1 MFCNTVNVS
10 EGEEKISAGLIT
22 SSAGSLYLDRH
33 KTFSCKLG
41 CLQCLSSQLLSQLDM
56 CANKCTEYFTG
67 VSTRALC
74 NSHVSAL
81 NIVFFFFFIFF
92 LFSLTKGNVSC
103 DFGHSETNDN
113 GFVGLFCI
121 SVFLNLGLKPF
132 NTTSDS
138 LKLFIKERFLSF
150 YLTAFFF
157 FLCSQHFNYSLIITP
172 FPVPQNEI
180 CGIQK

>member
-1 MFCNTVNVS
+1 
-10 EGEEKISAGLIT
+10 
-22 SSAGSLYLDRH
+22 
-33 KTFSCKLG
+33 
-41 CLQCLSSQLLSQLDM
+41 M

-74 NSHVSAL
+74 NSHNVSAL
-81 NIVFFFFFIFF
+81 NIVFFFFFFIFF
-92 LFSLTKGNVSC
+92 PFSLTKGNVSC

-157 FLCSQHFNYSLIITP
+157 LCSQHFNYSLIITP